1 MHSKSNGLDR
11 NSFHPDLT
19 YPIYGEA
26 ESIYGYTD
34 LHIRLCFSSGALLPL
49 LRVTYKAKNEQTT
62 AKVDDAEA
70 LIKAFLPADQL
81 FQDEA
86 SFERAVG
93 EESSGAFT
101 PLGEKTTA
109 KVDDAEALIKAFL
122 PADQLFQDE
131 ASFER
136 AVGEESSGA
145 FTPLGEKVHEY
156 TRALQSG
163 TASKGK
169 GKGRGSA
176 RGSTSALQARGA
188 ASSSSDAG
196 GNSERV
202 FEIYRSDW
210 STPGWKE
217 QHRRMQIFTLLFIEG
232 ASYIQEEEPAWQFYT
247 LYERQASSLS
257 ATGYTWHFVGYTS
270 LYNFWCYPDSSRVR
284 LSQFIILPPY
294 QHAGHGQALYNKVLD
309 DVIASPR
316 VMELTVEDPSEAFD
330 RVRDGADLRRLFDGD
345 EAFAKRAA
353 REGRLVPPLDQIW
366 SEKMRSTL
374 KIAPRQWS
382 RLVEMAQLLNLDQ
395 EDHEQMRHYRLQVK
409 SRLYKFNKDVLQ
421 QMSRGER
428 VAKLHQ
434 TYEGVIEEYSSL
446 TGVEVDDL
454 LDDYALDEK
463 DIREAELAGEAAAK
477 EIAAAANGSANANGP
492 ARKMARL
499 G

>member
-1 MHSKSNGLDR
+1 MSSSDKWVCSANEALQLSLVSIHSKSNGLDR
-11 NSFHPDLT
+11 KSFHPDFT

-34 LHIRLCFSSGALLPL
+34 LGIRLCFSSGALLPL
-49 LRVTYKAKNEQTT
+49 LRVTYKAKN
-62 AKVDDAEA
+62 
-70 LIKAFLPADQL
+70 
-81 FQDEA
+81 
-86 SFERAVG
+86 
-93 EESSGAFT
+93 
-101 PLGEKTTA
+101 EKTTA

-122 PADQLFQDE
+122 PADQLFEDE

-136 AVGEESSGA
+136 AVREESSGA
-145 FTPLGEKVHEY
+145 FTPLGEKVLAY

-176 RGSTSALQARGA
+176 RGSTSALQAGGA
-188 ASSSSDAG
+188 ASSSSDA

-202 FEIYRSDW
+202 FEIYRSNW

-232 ASYIQEEEPAWQFYT
+232 ASYIQEEEPAWEFYT

-345 EAFAKRAA
+345 EGFAKRAA

-477 EIAAAANGSANANGP
+477 EIAAAANGSANGP